1 VNEYYPVGGD
11 FWAERGGFAERLW
24 PGGPTRGRLVREH
37 SDGSG
42 CYKGLHAK
50 SEPMSTGT
58 GITMASMSTYAIL
71 GCGSVGHA
79 VADALVDQGKDV
91 LIVDS
96 DEGRVEA
103 LRDQDLDARQADIR
117 DETVAES
124 VMDRDVILIMSSDVE
139 ANAAAVENV
148 RAQGGDQFIV
158 ARASDP
164 VSADDLTAMGAD
176 VVVNPS
182 AVIADSALRALE
194 TGELEFK
201 ARQLAEVIDASDGGM
216 AILIHR
222 SPDPDSIASA
232 AALRAIAESR
242 DVDADIVYEGE
253 IGHQE
258 NRAFV
263 NLLGIELVPAEEV
276 DTEEYDTLAL
286 VDHAKAGEP
295 LPEADVDIVIDHYE
309 HDHEH
314 DAAFT
319 DIRPNVSATSTI
331 LTKYIQELDI
341 ALDEEVATAL
351 LYGIRAETLDFK
363 RDTTPADLTAAAYLY
378 PFADHDTLEQ
388 VESPSMSPETL
399 DVLAEAIRNREVQG
413 SHLVSNAGFI
423 RDRDALAQAAQ
434 HLLNLE
440 GITTTAVFAIAED
453 TIYLAARSKDIRMD
467 IGKVLEDAFE
477 DIGETAGHSTDAS
490 VEIPLGIFT
499 GIEVSEDNR
508 ETLLE
513 LTEEAVTKKL
523 FEAMGV
529 ESGDGSNGS

>member
-1 VNEYYPVGGD
+1 
-11 FWAERGGFAERLW
+11 
-24 PGGPTRGRLVREH
+24 
-37 SDGSG
+37 
-42 CYKGLHAK
+42 
-50 SEPMSTGT
+50 MSAAS

-79 VADALVDQGKDV
+79 VAEELVDEGKDV
-91 LIVDS
+91 LILDA

-103 LRDQDLDARQADIR
+103 LRDQDLNAKQADISEQ
-117 DETVAES
+117 DIVETVQ
-124 VMDRDVILIMSSDVE
+124 DRDVVLIMSSDVT
-139 ANAAAVENV
+139 ANAEAVRNI
-148 RAQGGDQFIV
+148 RLSDGDQFIV
-158 ARASDP
+158 ARADDP
-164 VSADDLTAMGAD
+164 VSADELTELGAD
-176 VVVNPS
+176 VVINPS

-194 TGELEFK
+194 TGELEYK
-201 ARQLAEVIDASDGGM
+201 ASQLGDVIDATEERM

-242 DVDADIVYEGE
+242 DVEADIVYEGE

-263 NLLGIELVPAEEV
+263 NLLGIELASRQSVSL
-276 DTEEYDTLAL
+276 DDYDTFAL
-286 VDHAKAGEP
+286 VDVAKGGEP
-295 LPEADVDIVIDHYE
+295 DVQSVDIVIDHYE
-309 HDHEH
+309 HDHDH
-314 DAAFT
+314 DAAFS

-331 LTKYIQELDI
+331 LTKYIQELDLT
-341 ALDEEVATAL
+341 LDQTVATAL

-423 RDRDALAQAAQ
+423 RDRDALSQAAQ

-440 GITTTAVFAIAED
+440 GITTTAVFAIADD
-453 TIYLAARSKDIRMD
+453 TIYLAARSKDIRMN
-467 IGKVLEDAFE
+467 IGKVLADAFG
-477 DIGETAGHSTDAS
+477 DMGETAGHSTDAS

-499 GIEVSEDNR
+499 GLDTSDDNR
-508 ETLLE
+508 DTLLE
-513 LTEEAVTKKL
+513 LTEEAVKRKL

-529 ESGDGSNGS
+529 DSSSGESANGN

>member
-1 VNEYYPVGGD
+1 
-11 FWAERGGFAERLW
+11 
-24 PGGPTRGRLVREH
+24 
-37 SDGSG
+37 
-42 CYKGLHAK
+42 
-50 SEPMSTGT
+50 MSTAT

-79 VADALVDQGKDV
+79 VAEALVDEGKDV
-91 LIVDS
+91 FIVDA

-117 DETVAES
+117 NEDVASE
-124 VMDRDVILIMSSDVE
+124 VADRDVILIMSSDVE
-139 ANAAAVENV
+139 ANAAAVEHV
-148 RAQGGDQFIV
+148 RERGDDQFVV

-164 VSADDLTAMGAD
+164 VSADDLTALGAD
-176 VVVNPS
+176 VVINPS

-194 TGELEFK
+194 SGELEFK
-201 ARQLAEVIDASDGGM
+201 ARQLADLIDETDGEM

-232 AALRAIAESR
+232 AALKAIADSR
-242 DVDADIVYEGE
+242 GVDADILYEGE

-263 NLLGIELVPAEEV
+263 NLLGIELVSGDGV
-276 DTEEYDTLAL
+276 DLDDYDTVAL

-295 LPEADVDIVIDHYE
+295 LPDVDVDIIIDHYE
-309 HDHEH
+309 HELDH
-314 DAAFT
+314 DVAFS

-331 LTKYIQELDI
+331 LTKYVQELEI
-341 ALDEEVATAL
+341 KLDQEVATAL

-399 DVLAEAIRNREVQG
+399 DVLAEAIRNREVRG

-440 GITTTAVFAIAED
+440 GITTTAVFAIADD

-467 IGKVLEDAFE
+467 IGNVLEDAFA
-477 DIGETAGHSTDAS
+477 DIGEVAGHSTDAS

-499 GIEVSEDNR
+499 GIEVSDENR
-508 ETLLE
+508 ATLLE
-513 LTEEAVTKKL
+513 LTEEAVKKKL

-529 ESGDGSNGS
+529 ESSGDGANGG

>member
-1 VNEYYPVGGD
+1 
-11 FWAERGGFAERLW
+11 
-24 PGGPTRGRLVREH
+24 
-37 SDGSG
+37 
-42 CYKGLHAK
+42 
-50 SEPMSTGT
+50 MSSGT

-79 VADALVDQGKDV
+79 VAEELEAQGKEV
-91 LIVDS
+91 LILDA

-103 LRDQDLDARQADIR
+103 LRDQDLDARQADIG
-117 DETVAES
+117 EES
-124 VMDRDVILIMSSDVE
+124 VREAVADRDVILILSSDVD
-139 ANAAAVENV
+139 ANARAVEHI
-148 RAQGGDQFIV
+148 RKDGDDQFII

-164 VSADDLTAMGAD
+164 VSADDLRDVGAD
-176 VVVNPS
+176 VVINPS

-201 ARQLAEVIDASDGGM
+201 ARQLAEVIEGTDTRL
-216 AILIHR
+216 AIRVHR

-232 AALRAIAESR
+232 AALQAIARNR
-242 DVDADIVYEGE
+242 DIEADIVYEGE

-263 NLLGIELVPAEEV
+263 NLLGIELVSADDI
-276 DTEEYDTLAL
+276 DTDDYDTTAL
-286 VDHAKAGEP
+286 VDQAKAGEP
-295 LPEADVDIVIDHYE
+295 PSDEGVDIIIDHYE
-309 HDHEH
+309 NDDDR
-314 DAAFT
+314 DAAFI
-319 DIRPNVSATSTI
+319 DIRPDVSATSTI

-341 ALDEEVATAL
+341 GLDQEVATAL

-363 RDTTPADLTAAAYLY
+363 RDTTPGDLTAAAYLY

-423 RDRDALAQAAQ
+423 RDRDALTQAAQ

-440 GITTTAVFAIAED
+440 GITTSAVFAIADD

-467 IGKVLEDAFE
+467 IGRVLNDAFGE
-477 DIGETAGHSTDAS
+477 IGDTAGHSTDAS

-499 GIEVSEDNR
+499 GIDVGDDNR

-513 LTEEAVTKKL
+513 LTEEAVKQKL

-529 ESGDGSNGS
+529 EGSDSGNGS

>member
-1 VNEYYPVGGD
+1 
-11 FWAERGGFAERLW
+11 
-24 PGGPTRGRLVREH
+24 
-37 SDGSG
+37 
-42 CYKGLHAK
+42 
-50 SEPMSTGT
+50 MSTAT
-58 GITMASMSTYAIL
+58 GITMTSMSTYAIL

-79 VADALVDQGKDV
+79 VAEALVEEGKDV
-91 LIVDS
+91 LILDA
-96 DEGRVEA
+96 DAGRVEA
-103 LRDQDLDARQADIR
+103 LRDQDLDAREADIR
-117 DETVAES
+117 EDSVAVEIS
-124 VMDRDVILIMSSDVE
+124 DREVILILSSDVE
-139 ANAAAVENV
+139 ANAAAVENI
-148 RAQGGDQFIV
+148 RNRGGDQFVV

-164 VSADDLTAMGAD
+164 VSADQLNDLGAD
-176 VVVNPS
+176 VVINPS

-194 TGELEFK
+194 TGELEYK
-201 ARQLAEVIDASDGGM
+201 ARQLTEVIDNTEGELG
-216 AILIHR
+216 ILIHR

-232 AALRAIAESR
+232 AALKSVAESR
-242 DVDADIVYEGE
+242 DVEADIVYEGE

-263 NLLGIELVPAEEV
+263 NLLGIELVSAV
-276 DTEEYDTLAL
+276 DVDLESYGTIAL

-295 LPEADVDIVIDHYE
+295 LPDVDADIIIDHYDQE
-309 HDHEH
+309 SDY

-341 ALDEEVATAL
+341 NLDGEIATAL

-440 GITTTAVFAIAED
+440 GITTTAVFAIADD

-467 IGKVLEDAFE
+467 IGAILENAFE
-477 DIGETAGHSTDAS
+477 DIGEVAGHSTDAS

-499 GIEVSEDNR
+499 GIEVSDENR

-513 LTEEAVTKKL
+513 LTEEAVKKKL

-529 ESGDGSNGS
+529 EGGDSGNGN